1 LAWLGYVSTMRG
13 RLEEGLRYADEA
25 AKVEP
30 VSAFSG
36 FAWSARLDNRLAAG
50 EVAVAQALLQERLDE
65 LCGLEPTP
73 SMGGFMSLSI
83 ALEAAA
89 VLGDEQACQV
99 LYPRYVSHLGRCP
112 IRPFDWA
119 LERRVAGMGAAALGQ
134 WDEAEEHFEQA
145 LAWSTQTP
153 VLLDQ
158 PRVRHH
164 HGRALLMRGR
174 GQDAARA
181 RGLLTEALED
191 YRRIGMPL
199 RANEVEQ
206 LLQG

>member
-1 LAWLGYVSTMRG
+1 
-13 RLEEGLRYADEA
+13 
-25 AKVEP
+25 
-30 VSAFSG
+30 
-36 FAWSARLDNRLAAG
+36 
-50 EVAVAQALLQERLDE
+50 
-65 LCGLEPTP
+65 
-73 SMGGFMSLSI
+73 
-83 ALEAAA
+83 
-89 VLGDEQACQV
+89 
-99 LYPRYVSHLGRCP
+99 
-112 IRPFDWA
+112 
-119 LERRVAGMGAAALGQ
+119 MGAAALGQ